1 MGLSI
6 LLKSVPNRV
15 TRDRVDTDRE
25 KRLEMMADH
34 SKNRDYF
41 EFDYTCDMYYII
53 LFLKFYYLN

>member
-1 MGLSI
+1 MMAL
-6 LLKSVPNRV
+6 
-15 TRDRVDTDRE
+15 
-25 KRLEMMADH
+25 MADH